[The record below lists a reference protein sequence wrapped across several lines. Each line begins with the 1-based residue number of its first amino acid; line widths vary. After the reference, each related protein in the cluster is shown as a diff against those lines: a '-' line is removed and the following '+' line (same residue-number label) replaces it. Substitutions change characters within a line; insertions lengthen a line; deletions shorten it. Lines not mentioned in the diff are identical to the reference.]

1 MISKK
6 EDFFLDL
13 KKNVSREI
21 KIAKE
26 VGIFL
31 KETEKK
37 ENSTNKKEIEIQM
50 NSLKKEFMEAGKSV
64 IETLEK
70 MSPSNPLNPAPGP
83 IFKTEQKTNGEE
95 TKNPKEKF
103 NFFSGFSMK
112 PRNKIKLS
120 EGEKETLKRIK
131 EKEEKEKIIRA
142 KVKRPSVYVRI
153 ANKFFTE
160 YSSELI
166 KKWTFKQ
173 LQADLVKANM
183 NFLLKSYVSVTLLTT
198 LFSFAF
204 SFFVFV
210 FFMLF
215 NLSATFPMI
224 TLANENL
231 AIRFVKT
238 FWVLIAIPV
247 STFIFM
253 YSYPSLERDSVG
265 KKIEQELPFATI
277 NMAAISGSMIDPT
290 KIFQII
296 ISTGEYTYLE
306 KEFNKLLNS
315 VNVLGQD
322 FISALRNSTFN
333 TASKK
338 LAELFS
344 GLATTINSGGN
355 LPKFFQERAATMLFE
370 YNLEREK
377 ATKSAETFMDIY
389 ISVVVAAPMILMLL
403 LMMMKISGLGI
414 PLSTGMITLIMI
426 LGVAGINMF
435 FLIFLQIKQ
444 TNT

>member
-1 MISKK
+1 
-6 EDFFLDL
+6 
-13 KKNVSREI
+13 
-21 KIAKE
+21 
-26 VGIFL
+26 
-31 KETEKK
+31 
-37 ENSTNKKEIEIQM
+37 
-50 NSLKKEFMEAGKSV
+50 
-64 IETLEK
+64 
-70 MSPSNPLNPAPGP
+70 
-83 IFKTEQKTNGEE
+83 
-95 TKNPKEKF
+95 
-103 NFFSGFSMK
+103 
-112 PRNKIKLS
+112 
-120 EGEKETLKRIK
+120 
-131 EKEEKEKIIRA
+131 
-142 KVKRPSVYVRI
+142 
-153 ANKFFTE
+153 
-160 YSSELI
+160 
-166 KKWTFKQ
+166 
-173 LQADLVKANM
+173 
-183 NFLLKSYVSVTLLTT
+183 
-198 LFSFAF
+198 
-204 SFFVFV
+204 
-210 FFMLF
+210 
-215 NLSATFPMI
+215 MI